1 MPAVWRGTLAWPT
14 KFAIFLRHDEG
25 IRTSSEAS
33 AGEVGDEECKT
44 NTDRSDKGG
53 TMFFSGEHEDGEDQ
67 KSSHE
72 HFDEQAADD

>member
-1 MPAVWRGTLAWPT
+1 M
-14 KFAIFLRHDEG
+14 
-25 IRTSSEAS
+25 
-33 AGEVGDEECKT
+33 GDEECKT